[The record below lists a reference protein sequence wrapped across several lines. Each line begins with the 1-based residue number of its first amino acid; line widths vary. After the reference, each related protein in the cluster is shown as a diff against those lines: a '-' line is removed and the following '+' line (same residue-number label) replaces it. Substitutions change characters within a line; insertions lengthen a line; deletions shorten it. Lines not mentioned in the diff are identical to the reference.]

1 MIGIIRSGINVAQ
14 HELSLVS
21 NNLANAKTNL
31 LLDELV
37 SSLSVLIKLNPINVS
52 ISPWTSALTEL
63 KSAHAAKDLSVIDSA
78 MEKLNTAFQA
88 ASQDMY
94 QASNENGKDGADQ
107 DSNTGGDKKG
117 KSDEEVT
124 DVDFEEV

>member
-1 MIGIIRSGINVAQ
+1 MKA
-14 HELSLVS
+14 
-21 NNLANAKTNL
+21 
-31 LLDELV
+31 
-37 SSLSVLIKLNPINVS
+37 
-52 ISPWTSALTEL
+52 
-63 KSAHAAKDLSVIDSA
+63 AHAAKDLSVIDSA

-94 QASNENGKDGADQ
+94 QASNQDGGSAPDQ
-107 DSNTGGDKKG
+107 EPNPGGDKKG